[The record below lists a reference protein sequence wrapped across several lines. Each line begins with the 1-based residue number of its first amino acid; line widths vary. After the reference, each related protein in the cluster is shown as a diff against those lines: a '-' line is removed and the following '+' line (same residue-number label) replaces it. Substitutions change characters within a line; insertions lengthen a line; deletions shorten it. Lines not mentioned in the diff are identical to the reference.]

1 MLKSLSSPFEFPL
14 FGRGVGVRLFSII
27 IALGVFIACST
38 PKKNTGMNSEM
49 QKPPSGGLGAFDKQG
64 HRGCRGLM
72 PENTIPA
79 MIHALGVGVTTLE
92 MDVVIT
98 KDKQVILSHEPFF
111 NHEITTKP
119 DGSFIEEKDE
129 KSYNMYLMN
138 YDSIIK
144 YDVGMKPHPRF
155 AQQQKIKAVKPL
167 LADVFDSCRASILKL
182 QLKAKNIRKLELPY
196 YNIETKTQ
204 PATDNVFHPA
214 PAEFVELLMKVITE
228 KQMEDFVIIQSFD
241 FRTLQYLHKNYPA
254 IKTAMLIE
262 DYDKASFDDQIKKLG
277 FTASIYSP
285 HYSLVTAELINK
297 CHTTAMQII
306 PWTVNDKKEIE
317 RLKGLGVDGII
328 TDYPNL
334 FNE

>member
-1 MLKSLSSPFEFPL
+1 MKY
-14 FGRGVGVRLFSII
+14 FSISL
-27 IALGVFIACST
+27 ALSILLSCSS
-38 PKKNTGMNSEM
+38 PKKNTALNNEP
-49 QKPPSGGLGAFDKQG
+49 QKSSSAMPVTFDKQG

-79 MIHALGVGVTTLE
+79 MLNALNLGVTTLE
-92 MDVVIT
+92 MDISIS
-98 KDKQVILSHEPFF
+98 KDKKVFLSHEPFF

-167 LADVFDSCRASILKL
+167 LVDLFDD
-182 QLKAKNIRKLELPY
+182 IRKDMITRRRPFPF
-196 YNIETKTQ
+196 YNIEIKTQ
-204 PATDNVFHPA
+204 PATDNIYHPA
-214 PAEFVELLMKVITE
+214 PAEFVELLMKVIKE

-241 FRTLQYLHKNYPA
+241 FRTLQYLHKKYPA
-254 IKTAMLIE
+254 IKTTMLIE
-262 DYDKASFDDQIKKLG
+262 DFDKISFEDQIKKLG

-297 CHTTAMQII
+297 CHAAAMQII
-306 PWTVNDKKEIE
+306 PWTVNDKIKIQE
-317 RLKGLGVDGII
+317 LTKMGVDGII